1 MSEYLTEEE
10 LKKRR
15 CKQAR
20 KLDRY
25 LQVYHVDG
33 LVDDY
38 IPFLK
43 SLVIRERISVDKVLG
58 SMPLPELVKSDREQL
73 HRLMVRTRCLFS
85 CMPISYALTEM
96 LAKGEDLFKYG
107 ERLYYDLGMYDK
119 PIEALFTVQE
129 FIDST
134 QEFKTMRL
142 LKK

>member
-1 MSEYLTEEE
+1 MIEYLTEEE

-25 LQVYHVDG
+25 LQIYHIEG

-43 SLVIRERISVDKVLG
+43 SLVIRDCISVDKVLD
-58 SMPLPELVKSDREQL
+58 SMPLPEIVKSDREQL
-73 HRLMVRTRCLFS
+73 HSLIARSSFCLS
-85 CMPISYALTEM
+85 CMPISYVLTES
-96 LAKGEDLFKYG
+96 LARGEDLYKYG
-107 ERLYYDLGMYDK
+107 ESLFYYADMYDE
-119 PIEALFTVQE
+119 PIKAAFTVQE

-134 QEFKTMRL
+134 QEFKAKRL